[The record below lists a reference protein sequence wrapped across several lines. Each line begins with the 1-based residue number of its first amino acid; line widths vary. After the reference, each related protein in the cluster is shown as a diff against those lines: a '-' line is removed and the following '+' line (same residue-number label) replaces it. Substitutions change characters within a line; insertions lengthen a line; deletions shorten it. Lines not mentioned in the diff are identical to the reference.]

1 MIYINQQH
9 PIILVHPDKYS
20 SMGNGIMTESRRS
33 GNDRRQQY
41 VSSPVRGK
49 RGKDRRSLLKDFDT
63 NFQMYNRVPMFYG
76 LSEEQ
81 ITGMLRIC
89 AKKKHVGKQ
98 QLFKIGDD
106 SNTMSI
112 LLEGELGMKFFSG
125 VKWQT
130 ITPPA
135 TVGEMGFFS
144 GHNRCASVVAE
155 TDCKVLNINNTEF
168 FKLIGS
174 NKDLGNG
181 IYLNVIR
188 DLSDKL
194 RNANE
199 KIDELYGG
207 LFNAITPEMPS
218 QSGTISGC
226 VDSA

>member
-1 MIYINQQH
+1 
-9 PIILVHPDKYS
+9 
-20 SMGNGIMTESRRS
+20 MGNCIMTESRRS
-33 GNDRRQQY
+33 GNDRRLRHL
-41 VSSPVRGK
+41 SNPVKGK

-63 NFQMYNRVPMFYG
+63 NFQMYNRVPMFHG

-81 ITGMLRIC
+81 ITGILRIC
-89 AKKKHVGKQ
+89 AKKQHVGKK

-144 GHNRCASVVAE
+144 GHNRYASVVAE
-155 TDCKVLNINNTEF
+155 SDCKILNINNKEF
-168 FKLIGS
+168 FKLLDS
-174 NKDLGNG
+174 NKDLGNR
-181 IYLNVIR
+181 IYINVIK

-207 LFNAITPEMPS
+207 LFNAITPERLS
-218 QSGTISGC
+218 QSGTMPGNA
-226 VDSA
+226 DSA

>member
-1 MIYINQQH
+1 
-9 PIILVHPDKYS
+9 
-20 SMGNGIMTESRRS
+20 MGNGIMTESRRS
-33 GNDRRQQY
+33 GNDRRQQH
-41 VSSPVRGK
+41 VSNLKRKK
-49 RGKDRRSLLKDFDT
+49 RGEDRRSLLKDFDT
-63 NFQMYNRVPMFYG
+63 NFQMYNRVPMFHG

-81 ITGMLRIC
+81 ITDMLRIC
-89 AKKKHVGKQ
+89 AKKKHEGKQ

-155 TDCKVLNINNTEF
+155 TDCKLLNIDNTEF

-174 NKDLGNG
+174 NKELGNG
-181 IYLNVIR
+181 IYLNVIK

-207 LFNAITPEMPS
+207 LFNAITPERPS
-218 QSGTISGC
+218 QSGTLSGNA
-226 VDSA
+226 DSA

>member
-1 MIYINQQH
+1 MKEN
-9 PIILVHPDKYS
+9 
-20 SMGNGIMTESRRS
+20 RRS
-33 GNDRRQQY
+33 GNERRLEH
-41 VSSPVRGK
+41 VSNLNREK
-49 RGKDRRSLLKDFDT
+49 RGKDRRFLLKDFDT
-63 NFQMYNRVPMFYG
+63 NFQMYHRVPMFYG
-76 LSEEQ
+76 LSKKQ
-81 ITGMLRIC
+81 IAGMLCIC
-89 AKKKHVGKQ
+89 SKKKHESKQ

-106 SNTMSI
+106 SNTISI
-112 LLEGELGMKFFSG
+112 LMEGELGMKFFSG

-155 TDCKVLNINNTEF
+155 TECKILNINNTEF
-168 FKLIGS
+168 FRLISS
-174 NKDLGNG
+174 NKELGNG

-207 LFNAITPEMPS
+207 LFNAITPERPS
-218 QSGTISGC
+218 QSSTLSRC
-226 VDSA
+226 MDSA